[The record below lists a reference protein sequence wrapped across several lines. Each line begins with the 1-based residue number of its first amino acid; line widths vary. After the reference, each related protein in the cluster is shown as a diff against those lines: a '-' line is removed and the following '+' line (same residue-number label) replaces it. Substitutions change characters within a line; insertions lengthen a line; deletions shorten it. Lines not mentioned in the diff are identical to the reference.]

1 MAMRSRSQP
10 TEIVKRCL
18 DCCVAAVVLALL
30 FPLVVAVAVAIKL
43 DSRGPVFFRCRRV
56 GYRGT
61 PLDML
66 KFRKMHVDAA
76 GGALTSPDDERF
88 TRMGALLARTKLDE
102 LPQLWNVLKGE
113 MSLVGPRPED
123 PSFVAVRRSDFDEI
137 LTVKPGVTGLSQL
150 AFARESEVLDEAD
163 RYDDYVSRFL
173 PQKIAIDRLYV
184 RRQSLSFDLK
194 ILIWTAV
201 AILFRREVAVH
212 RETGRLNRRRRA
224 VPTTQAARSAV

>member
-18 DCCVAAVVLALL
+18 DCCVAALVLALL

-76 GGALTSPDDERF
+76 GGALTSPGDERF
-88 TRMGALLARTKLDE
+88 TRMGALPARTKLDE

-113 MSLVGPRPED
+113 MSLVGP
-123 PSFVAVRRSDFDEI
+123 
-137 LTVKPGVTGLSQL
+137 
-150 AFARESEVLDEAD
+150 
-163 RYDDYVSRFL
+163 
-173 PQKIAIDRLYV
+173 
-184 RRQSLSFDLK
+184 
-194 ILIWTAV
+194 
-201 AILFRREVAVH
+201 
-212 RETGRLNRRRRA
+212 
-224 VPTTQAARSAV
+224 